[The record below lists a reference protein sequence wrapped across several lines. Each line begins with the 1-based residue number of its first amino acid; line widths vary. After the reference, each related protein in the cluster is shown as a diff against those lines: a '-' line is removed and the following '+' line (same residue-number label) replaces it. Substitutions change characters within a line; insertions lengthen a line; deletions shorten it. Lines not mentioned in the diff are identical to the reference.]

1 MGCGPT
7 VRARVFPEVQPKYV
21 GYLAWRGMLEEHQAT
36 PAFVDSCFASLNFC
50 FPKGEELIGYPVA
63 GADGAVNAGHR
74 QFNIMWYRPVAPG
87 AVSARHVHGNRRR
100 SITRREF
107 PRASFGPN
115 WSRP

>member
-1 MGCGPT
+1 
-7 VRARVFPEVQPKYV
+7 
-21 GYLAWRGMLEEHQAT
+21 MLEERQTT

-74 QFNIMWYRPVAPG
+74 RFNIMWYRPVAPAPICATCSREPTG
-87 AVSARHVHGNRRR
+87 
-100 SITRREF
+100 SIMRREF